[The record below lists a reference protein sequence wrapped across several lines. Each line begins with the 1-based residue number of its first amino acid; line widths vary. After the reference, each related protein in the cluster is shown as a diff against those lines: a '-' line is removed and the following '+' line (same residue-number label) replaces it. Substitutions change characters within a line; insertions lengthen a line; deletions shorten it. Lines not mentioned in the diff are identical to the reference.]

1 MSNTIRNGN
10 EVKGNP
16 ISTHFH
22 VPSNL
27 YLVTKEFAVIGQTIE
42 VKMADQ
48 TG

>member
-22 VPSNL
+22 V
-27 YLVTKEFAVIGQTIE
+27 KFRRIFIW
-42 VKMADQ
+42 
-48 TG
+48 